1 MAIMDAVAEWYGA
14 LDAGDFD
21 RVVAIFTPTGTFQDP
36 QTNGPIS
43 GEAIGLYFRERLSD
57 VFTDRVPTVVTSG
70 VGATPR
76 PRPG

>member
-1 MAIMDAVAEWYGA
+1 MAIMDAVAEWYDA